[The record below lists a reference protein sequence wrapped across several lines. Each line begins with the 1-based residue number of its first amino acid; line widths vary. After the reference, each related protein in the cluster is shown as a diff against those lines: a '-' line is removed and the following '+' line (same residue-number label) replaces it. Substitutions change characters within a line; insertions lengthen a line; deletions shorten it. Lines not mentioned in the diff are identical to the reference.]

1 MLKIRFQR
9 IGKRHQPIFR
19 LVVVPQRSKPHG
31 KYVEK
36 LGSYDPR
43 TKQST
48 LSAQRIQ
55 YWLEQGVQLSLTAH
69 NFLVRSGVLA
79 GSKRKISMHTK
90 RKEIGTETPPPH
102 KEIAKSAAKGGPEP
116 EGQAGGS
123 I

>member
-19 LVVVPQRSKPHG
+19 LVAVPHRSKPHG

-48 LSAQRIQ
+48 LSAQRVQ
-55 YWLEQGVQLSLTAH
+55 YWVGQGAQLSLTAH

-79 GSKRKISMHTK
+79 GPKRKITIHVKK
-90 RKEIGTETPPPH
+90 RKEIGTETPPP
-102 KEIAKSAAKGGPEP
+102 SKGVQEP
-116 EGQAGGS
+116 APSGS
-123 I
+123 